1 MRNPSDNKIEVT
13 SYSAVVHPAWDSS
26 SLAND
31 LALVQLPA
39 ALELTDFVSP
49 VCLPVGGQQVQAGDT
64 VTVLGWG
71 KDSDSGRSTVTR
83 HNSPVVATGRSH
95 DVRTL
100 EVPLVGSYLKN

>member
-49 VCLPVGGQQVQAGDT
+49 VCLPVAGQEVQAGDT

-71 KDSDSGRSTVTR
+71 KDSDSGRST
-83 HNSPVVATGRSH
+83 SH
-95 DVRTL
+95 KT
-100 EVPLVGSYLKN
+100 